1 MSSSRRGRET
11 TSDELS
17 QRFRPRPQ
25 RFKLPKRC
33 SFLFRPFRY
42 KVLYGGRGGAKSWS
56 IARALVLLASSRKL
70 RILCAREFQ
79 NSIGDSVHRLLV
91 DQINELG
98 LRNCFQV
105 TDKSIRSTSG
115 SEFLFKGLR
124 KSIAEIKSTEGI
136 DICWVEEAQSVSAH
150 SWEILIPTIRKE
162 GSEIWISF
170 NPLEET
176 DPTYQ
181 QFVINPPPNTCVVKI
196 GWENNPWFPEVLNQE
211 RLHMQAIDL
220 EAYDHIWGGH
230 CKTITDAVIFGRRTA
245 VETFDTPTEG
255 IRFFYGAD
263 WGFANDPTAL
273 VRSFIKDD
281 CLFIDHEAF
290 GYKVEIDDTP
300 ALFAGGRGS
309 DGREYPGVPGARDWP
324 IKADAARPETISYM
338 ARQGFNVTGAAKWE
352 GCVEDGV
359 THLKGFK
366 RIVIHERCKHM
377 QEERR
382 LYRYKVDPRTGD
394 VLPIIVDAFN
404 HGWDAVRYS
413 LDGYI
418 QKRGVGGVWARLAQ

>member
-1 MSSSRRGRET
+1 MSSLRRARGTEKRAVE
-11 TSDELS
+11 
-17 QRFRPRPQ
+17 RARA
-25 RFKLPKRC
+25 RFKLPAKC
-33 SFLFRPFRY
+33 SFLFKPYRY

-56 IARALVLLASSRKL
+56 IARALVLLAASKKL
-70 RILCAREFQ
+70 RILCVREFQ

-98 LRNCFQV
+98 LQACFEV
-105 TDKSIRSTSG
+105 TLTSIRSTSG
-115 SEFLFKGLR
+115 SEFIFKGLR

-170 NPLEET
+170 NPLEEK

-181 QFVINPPPNTCVVKI
+181 NFVINPPPGSFVQRIN
-196 GWENNPWFPEVLNQE
+196 WQNNPWFPETLNLE
-211 RLHMQAIDL
+211 RLHMQSLDP

-230 CKTITDAVIFGRRTA
+230 CRTITDAVIFGRRTF

-255 IRFFYGAD
+255 VRFFYGAD
-263 WGFANDPTAL
+263 WGFANDPNAL
-273 VRSFIKDD
+273 VRSYIQDET
-281 CLFIDHEAF
+281 LFIDHEAF
-290 GYKVEIDDTP
+290 GYKVELDDIP
-300 ALFAGGRGS
+300 ALWAGGLTS
-309 DGREYPGVPGARDWP
+309 DGRKFDGIPGVRDWP
-324 IKADAARPETISYM
+324 IHADSSRPETISYM
-338 ARQGFNVTGAAKWE
+338 RRRGFNVSPAEKWE
-352 GCVEDGV
+352 GCVEDGI

-366 RIVIHERCKHM
+366 RIVIHPRCKHM
-377 QEERR
+377 DEERR

-394 VLPIIVDAFN
+394 VLPLIVDKFN
-404 HGWDAVRYS
+404 HGWDSVRYG

-418 QKRGVGGVWARLAQ
+418 MRRGFGGVWAQLAN